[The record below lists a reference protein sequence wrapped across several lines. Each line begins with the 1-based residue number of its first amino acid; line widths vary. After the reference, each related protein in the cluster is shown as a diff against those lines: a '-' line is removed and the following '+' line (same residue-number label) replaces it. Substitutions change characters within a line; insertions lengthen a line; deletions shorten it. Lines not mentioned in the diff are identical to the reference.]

1 MTQPEAQRLHI
12 EIVPARDLDTRTLTA
27 VLDLCSRAYEDA
39 EIASLYATF
48 ESPTHV
54 IGYLGDSVA
63 SHALWVTR
71 WLRAGDGPLLRTAY
85 VELVATEPALQYRG
99 FATQVM
105 LWLREAVQ
113 DYELGALWPN
123 FPDWYRR
130 LGWNDWRGPL
140 FIRRD
145 DGLIATPGDHVMVL
159 ELPKTPALDL
169 GAPLSAEW
177 RPGELW

>member
-1 MTQPEAQRLHI
+1 MKQPEAQSLHF

-27 VLDLCSRAYEDA
+27 VLDLCCRAYEDA

-48 ESPTHV
+48 DSPTHV
-54 IGYLGDSVA
+54 IGYLGTSVV

-71 WLRAGDGPLLRTAY
+71 RLQAGGGPLLRTAY
-85 VELVATEPALQYRG
+85 VELVATEPVLQHRG

-105 LWLREAVQ
+105 LQLQQAIQ
-113 DYELGALWPN
+113 DYDLGALWPN

-130 LGWNDWRGPL
+130 LGWTAWRGPL
-140 FIRRD
+140 FIRAKEGR
-145 DGLIATPGDHVMVL
+145 IATPDDRVMVL
-159 ELPKTPALDL
+159 KLPRTPALDL
-169 GAPLSAEW
+169 DVALSAEW